1 MITTNPNINTTTN
14 SLLTKAIDIKTK
26 AVSQYRH
33 DYIVKT
39 SDLIESKYKFSVIK
53 ASKQVQ
59 IIYDEAVKQLV
70 KKAMNGVGGNGLY
83 EFTTAGRYSKQY
95 FHDIR
100 IKFKCNKGKPVSV
113 WSVMQEL
120 NPLVVKIT
128 DGNIEYSGVVRISKD
143 FDSVIK
149 NIVQYNGAYLVNLIE
164 SQSKLTTIKTKAT
177 KKKKGS
183 VKQVMMK
190 GKVDKIKINAES
202 LQDFINETTHAMLSA
217 CDDEYAELKKMKA
230 ISKQLLLINSVNDY
244 VPLMISYSHSGRKYY
259 SGSKHTNLQQMK
271 KVIRTACFKGCTEI
285 DINACSAQFLIQQ
298 AQQYGCSSKTL
309 RQLKANS
316 FKKKIRYDVAKHVY
330 GVATEETIKGAKEII
345 TAIGLG
351 GSLTSLSHK
360 HNKLLSRG
368 TVTVEQLKKAHLH
381 SFVRPYYNEVQA
393 INQSIFD
400 DNQHLV
406 DKKFLHK
413 DNDIKQP
420 LQKGKVSTYL
430 YQKFEAEAMK
440 TALKGFKPNIRLMVH
455 DGVYLEGISSY
466 NILRIKQRFD
476 NMDLTIT
483 VKQL

>member
-1 MITTNPNINTTTN
+1 MITTNTQTNPTTN
-14 SLLTKAIDIKTK
+14 QVLTKAIDIKTK
-26 AVSQYRH
+26 AVNKHRH
-33 DYIVKT
+33 DYISKT
-39 SDLIESKYKFSVIK
+39 SDLIESKYKFSVVK

-59 IIYDEAVKQLV
+59 IIYDVIVKQLV
-70 KKAMNGVGGNGLY
+70 SKAMNGLGGNTFY
-83 EFTTAGRYSKQY
+83 EISTAGKYSKKY
-95 FHDIR
+95 FYDIR
-100 IKFKCNKGKPVSV
+100 ISVKGKPISA
-113 WSVMQEL
+113 WSLMQEL
-120 NPLVVKIT
+120 NPLLIKT
-128 DGNIEYSGVVRISKD
+128 YEGNQYEAGECVINKD

-164 SQSKLTTIKTKAT
+164 GQRKLTTIKTKAT

-183 VKQVMMK
+183 VKQVLIK

-217 CDDEYAELKKMKA
+217 NDDAYAELKKVKA

-244 VPLMISYSHSGRKYY
+244 VPLMIKFSHSGRKYY
-259 SGSKHTNLQQMK
+259 RGSKHTNLQQMK

-298 AQQYGCSSKTL
+298 AKQYGCSSKTL

-368 TVTVEQLKKAHLH
+368 TVTVEQLKKAQLH
-381 SFVRPYYNEVQA
+381 SFVRPYYNEVRA

-400 DNQHLV
+400 GNQHLV
-406 DKKFLHK
+406 GKDFLHK
-413 DNDIKQP
+413 DKDIKQP

-430 YQKFEAEAMK
+430 YQKFEAESMK
-440 TALKGFKPNIRLMVH
+440 TALKGFKDNIRLQVH
-455 DGVYLEGISSY
+455 DGVYLENLTITEI
-466 NILRIKQRFD
+466 NKIKLRFSK
-476 NMDLTIT
+476 MDLTIT